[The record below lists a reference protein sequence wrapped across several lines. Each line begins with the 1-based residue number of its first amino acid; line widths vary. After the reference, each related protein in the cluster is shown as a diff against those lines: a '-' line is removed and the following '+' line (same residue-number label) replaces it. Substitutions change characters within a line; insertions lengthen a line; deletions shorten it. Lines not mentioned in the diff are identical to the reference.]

1 MPKITKPTRMKLLKI
16 LKELSDVAIETN
28 SIWYGKQHTKALYA
42 IERVIF
48 QLMEAKRWTTD

>member
-48 QLMEAKRWTTD
+48 QLMEAKR